1 MKRKYIVPTFS
12 ETMVEVWTTFL
23 DNLSFTIG
31 DNPHGGWSDAKVR
44 ENEDEHQDNNWGS
57 LW

>member
-12 ETMVEVWTTFL
+12 KTMVEVWTTFL

-31 DNPHGGWSDAKVR
+31 DDPHGGWSDGKER
-44 ENEDEHQDNNWGS
+44 ENYDEHQDNNWGS